1 MKLVKTIAAVS
12 ALAMAGT
19 AAVAGSPEPV
29 AEPIVEEVVTGGLS
43 VNPALIGLGIVAI
56 CALACD
62 SDDNATTTSTPG
74 T

>member
-12 ALAMAGT
+12 ALAVAGT

-29 AEPIVEEVVTGGLS
+29 EEPIVEEIVTGGLS
-43 VNPALIGLGIVAI
+43 VNPALIGLGLIAI

-62 SDDNATTTSTPG
+62 SDDGAAATTTN
-74 T
+74 